1 VLRLEDIGQEADFW
15 GRSKLRTKES
25 KKALVVEIR
34 MFSELCL
41 CLNLALESES

>member
-25 KKALVVEIR
+25 KKALVVEKLGC
-34 MFSELCL
+34 F
-41 CLNLALESES
+41 LNYASV